1 MCHWNSFFS
10 FFLQASFLSS
20 GFSIFF
26 SFLFFS
32 FLLFREEGKEET
44 LSGIVS
50 IRKGE
55 KDGRESS
62 PRVSKVV
69 SVLHFRR
76 EMSGRR
82 INRGNASSGYV
93 TQTETSERR
102 FPRVSLQFCFFFC
115 KSSPISRW
123 RSLLAERSNFRKIL
137 YKIISLTWR

>member
-1 MCHWNSFFS
+1 MVVVQRTFKIPIYLYFFLS
-10 FFLQASFLSS
+10 LSLSNKVFARIAIERGRGEEFVNNRSLILPRSETCVTEILFSLFLQASFLSS

-26 SFLFFS
+26 FS
-32 FLLFREEGKEET
+32 FREEGKEGT

-50 IRKGE
+50 IREGE

-82 INRGNASSGYV
+82 INRGN
-93 TQTETSERR
+93 
-102 FPRVSLQFCFFFC
+102 PDM
-115 KSSPISRW
+115 
-123 RSLLAERSNFRKIL
+123 
-137 YKIISLTWR
+137 

>member
-1 MCHWNSFFS
+1 MSPKSFFPL
-10 FFLQASFLSS
+10 FLQASFLSS

-26 SFLFFS
+26 SFL
-32 FLLFREEGKEET
+32 LFREGGKEET

-55 KDGRESS
+55 KDGRQSS
-62 PRVSKVV
+62 PRVSKVVV

-93 TQTETSERR
+93 TQTERNST
-102 FPRVSLQFCFFFC
+102 CFFTILFLLLNR
-115 KSSPISRW
+115 PGSRDEDLCCREIQSW
-123 RSLLAERSNFRKIL
+123 KDSV
-137 YKIISLTWR
+137 

>member
-1 MCHWNSFFS
+1 MSGEGEGFVNNRSLILSRSETCVTEIVFFPFS
-10 FFLQASFLSS
+10 YKLLFYLLVFLF
-20 GFSIFF
+20 FF

-93 TQTETSERR
+93 TQTETLERR

-115 KSSPISRW
+115 KSSPISR
-123 RSLLAERSNFRKIL
+123 
-137 YKIISLTWR
+137 